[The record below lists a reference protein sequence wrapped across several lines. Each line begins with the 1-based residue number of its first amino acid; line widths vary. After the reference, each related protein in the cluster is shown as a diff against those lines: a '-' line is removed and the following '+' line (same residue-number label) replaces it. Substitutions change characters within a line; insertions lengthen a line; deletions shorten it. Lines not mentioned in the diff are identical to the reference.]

1 MIGYLVRVVFEN
13 LLYIYKVVKQDKK
26 KRDDLFMVYINYFYK
41 FI

>member
-26 KRDDLFMVYINYFYK
+26 KKDMIYLWCI
-41 FI
+41 

>member
-26 KRDDLFMVYINYFYK
+26 RKKEMIYLLCI
-41 FI
+41 

>member
-26 KRDDLFMVYINYFYK
+26 RKKERNDLFMVYIN
-41 FI
+41 